1 MDSLPPELISFLQA
15 LRPLFR
21 AEVFV
26 SFGYLMAGILIGEAK
41 SGTVR
46 ASVFAGAGYWP
57 QRLSDLFCRH
67 RLSHQAFMAKL
78 AALALQCL
86 YPDGLPTRLFWIVD
100 ATQAEKAYARRI
112 ASVGLFHRT
121 NRVIG
126 QARHL
131 QGHCYVFAAHLY
143 QYATAQGVRWASVLV
158 GALLYVK
165 GRSIPT
171 LAAVLAHHLRLP
183 ADVRHLW
190 VGDRG
195 LLSRPLWR
203 GLATVGH
210 FTLGRVRRN
219 QVVYFP
225 PRVAAGSPSAR
236 RGRPRLYGEGCRVDQ
251 LRRRYTRRL
260 RPHTLALRV
269 RGRER
274 VVRVW
279 ETAVLLRGVWPGR
292 ALPARV
298 LIVTVPGLKLKPW
311 YLLTTDLDLAP
322 ADAVRAYDGRYQ
334 IEVNFDEVKELGLGH
349 YQGRSGQGVRRW
361 PLFLCAAQLLLK
373 LIATGALTV
382 NLPTLNWPWYDR
394 NDTVGQ
400 VRRRL
405 IDLCRPRISCPKGSE
420 AKVEKFNMAA

>member
-41 SGTVR
+41 YGTAR
-46 ASVFAGAGYWP
+46 ASVFAGADYWP

-67 RLSHQAFMAKL
+67 KLSHQAFMAKL
-78 AALALQCL
+78 AGLALQSL
-86 YPDGLPTRLFWIVD
+86 YPDGLPVRLFWIAD
-100 ATQAEKAYARRI
+100 ATQAEKPYARRV

-121 NRVIG
+121 KRVVG

-131 QGHCYVFAAHLY
+131 RGHCYVFAAHLY
-143 QYATAQGVRWASVLV
+143 QYATTQGSRWASGLV

-171 LAAVLAHHLRLP
+171 LVAVLANYLRLP
-183 ADVRHLW
+183 TGVRHVWL
-190 VGDRG
+190 GDRG
-195 LLSRPLWR
+195 ILSRPLWR
-203 GLATVGH
+203 GLAKLGH

-225 PRVAAGSPSAR
+225 PAVVAASPAR
-236 RGRPRLYGEGCRVDQ
+236 RGRPRLYGAGCRVDQ
-251 LRRRYTRRL
+251 LRRRYSHRL
-260 RPHTLALRV
+260 RRHTLTLRV
-269 RGRER
+269 HGHER
-274 VVRVW
+274 LVRVW
-279 ETAVLLRGVWPGR
+279 ETDVLLRGVWPAR

-298 LIVTVPGLKLKPW
+298 LIVTVPELHLKPW
-311 YLLTTDLDLAP
+311 YLVTTDLDLA
-322 ADAVRAYDGRYQ
+322 ATDAVRAYDGRYQ

-373 LIATGALTV
+373 LIATGVLTV
-382 NLPTLNWPWYDR
+382 TLPGLNWPWYNR
-394 NDTVGQ
+394 EDTVGQ

-405 IDLCRPRISCPKGSE
+405 IDACRPRISRPTVSE
-420 AKVEKFNMAA
+420 ANAEKFCMAA